1 MKEGV
6 KIAVN
11 ALIALYFT
19 KGVQPSELTDNIF
32 DDDYRTVSSKR
43 NSDQTV
49 MVTLSYIDQGAE
61 SLQTVDCRYTY
72 DAGRTLLLVE
82 QKVGAGKYSTQWS
95 RQAATAIAVENL
107 ATALIEAGY
116 SPERISSSLATLPV
130 DLHHRVR
137 TALKAV
143 A

>member
-6 KIAVN
+6 NIAVN
-11 ALIALYFT
+11 ALMALYVT
-19 KGVQPSELTDNIF
+19 KGVQPSELIDNIF
-32 DDDYRTVSSKR
+32 DDEYRTVSSKR

-49 MVTLSYIDQGAE
+49 TFTLSYIDQGAE
-61 SLQTVDCRYTY
+61 SIQTVESRYTY
-72 DAGRTLLLVE
+72 DADRILLLVE
-82 QKVGAGKYSTQWS
+82 QKVGAGRYSTQWS
-95 RQAATAIAVENL
+95 RKEATARAIENL
-107 ATALIEAGY
+107 ATALFEAGY